1 MRRHL
6 LLKELS
12 IASLWALTVTS
23 QAAFGF
29 EAQSSAGSSSAV
41 SASVPSQSEEHG
53 SAGYEETE
61 KTEGVVTTDE
71 IEVNE
76 ESPWLLTPTLSSDP
90 KMGSSIGFLA
100 GYVHYFDE
108 ASPSSIIGLT
118 GSYSDTDS
126 SVQGAFA
133 STYFDKDRQRLQAAY
148 VTMKIEN
155 DYQDYLGTG
164 LDVRTTDEASLSFLR
179 YLHRVSSS
187 WFLGGQAIHADYS
200 ITGRDAFSQAIL
212 QLFGIDGFNGTAV
225 GLVAERDSR
234 DNVNNPQSGSYFQ
247 VTNTQYL
254 EALNDDLEFGVW
266 QAKYSRFDPI
276 NDDHLIATQLT
287 GRYTNDAPKA
297 AYSSVRLRGYT
308 VGEYLA
314 PHNMSVEIEDRIKL
328 SSRWGATVFAGATC
342 LFGDGED
349 CGDTSNWFPMVG
361 AGVTYLLKPS
371 EGMVVRREGAKGQD
385 DSYGVYLQ
393 FGNSF

>member
-1 MRRHL
+1 MTYTLRL
-6 LLKELS
+6 LSNQLALAGFIFTASTYALGDSSQPELVSAAQENAAEATESTETAELS
-12 IASLWALTVTS
+12 SDVAV
-23 QAAFGF
+23 
-29 EAQSSAGSSSAV
+29 EAE
-41 SASVPSQSEEHG
+41 PESED
-53 SAGYEETE
+53 S
-61 KTEGVVTTDE
+61 DS
-71 IEVNE
+71 
-76 ESPWLLTPTLSSDP
+76 SPWLLTPTLSSDP
-90 KMGSSIGFLA
+90 KMGSSLGFLA
-100 GYVHYFDE
+100 GYVHYFDKD
-108 ASPSSIIGLT
+108 SPSSIIGLT

-126 SVQGAFA
+126 TVQGAFA

-164 LDVRTTDEASLSFLR
+164 LDVNTTDDASIAFLR
-179 YLHRVSSS
+179 YLRRVSDD
-187 WFLGGQAIHADYS
+187 WFLGAQAMHADYT
-200 ITGRDAFSQAIL
+200 ITGRDQFSQAL
-212 QLFGIDGFNGTAV
+212 LKLVGIDGFNGTAV

-247 VTNTQYL
+247 VINTQYL
-254 EALNDDLEFGVW
+254 EALNDDLEFGIW
-266 QAKYSRFDPI
+266 QVKYSRFDAL
-276 NDDHLIATQLT
+276 NDSHLIATQFSS
-287 GRYTNDAPKA
+287 RSTNDAPKA

-308 VGEYLA
+308 AGEYLA
-314 PHNMSVEIEDRIKL
+314 PHNMSFEVEDRIKI

-349 CGDTSNWFPMVG
+349 CGDSSNWFPMVG

-371 EGMVVRREGAKGQD
+371 EGMVVRLEGAKGQD